1 MQSPYFSNINQA
13 QADYSPLAQAGAN
26 IGRMYADM
34 GANIGRNLGQAIGAA
49 GSKYFNNKKTERAF
63 AQYIKTQ
70 EGGNYLLSHGYSPF
84 DIEEMRASP
93 EKIDKE
99 AMKVV
104 KDIGIDKIRNTFQQQ
119 EATRMAEEKHRQA
132 TDLYNLTLQEKQ
144 MAVEDAKEQRAISQQ
159 TNLYLA
165 HLGSDSGDGRQM
177 RDTLNPSA
185 GFLQPDENGVIDPIR
200 LQAVQKV
207 NKSMNL
213 GRYSPAMVS
222 AIQES
227 FRKKDEGG
235 SGKLLKA
242 VNFKSQADFEEQF
255 SEFVRK
261 NPSIP
266 KEQITAA
273 REQLQKLVAPT
284 GKISE
289 VIKKAVEDSQFGA
302 FIETAKTQAGTM
314 GRFSTLLDET
324 LTTTIGKDGGEYLK
338 IKNPVAASVVL
349 MQLARMAQGVGVLSN
364 QDVNLIRGDQR
375 TTESIRRFMEKY
387 IGESV
392 DLTQEMID
400 ADDRWS
406 KAINPQ
412 TGKVFEVGDPVNL
425 GGANLSARDLMM
437 FKDIAKVM
445 DDKHQEMLT
454 KIIPQIYDVVR
465 GNFGGLTTNEIHEFS
480 DLDMFYPDNTGNET
494 VPLDG
499 VDEDKV
505 MSLFDARLNGQSK
518 ESLKK
523 YIQSQESYTEADE
536 PELNMMLDKAEAMYE
551 KHQSNDARDSRYNLP
566 SYRNATE
573 GNFDSSTTTD
583 SDSYGDGT
591 KDLLQL
597 GGAATTAALVKKGSD
612 NLARGNMIESKGMS
626 SKSYSESIREIDKGK
641 MSDVKN
647 AGNRLGVNRSDFKS
661 DKAYRN
667 AVKKQF
673 KTEVKG
679 KVGEYLA
686 KRGIAKKVISKV
698 VTGTIGGGL
707 VGTAVGTIGALYD
720 VYDLIQGTKELKI
733 ADLRQKQAKY
743 KKGSENYK
751 ILEELIRET
760 DDPFGVGAYAETV
773 RDSMDMDFTK
783 PKF

>member
-34 GANIGRNLGQAIGAA
+34 GANIGRSLGQAIGAA
-49 GSKYFNNKKTERAF
+49 GSKYFNDKKTERAF

-84 DIEEMRASP
+84 DIEEMRANP

-104 KDIGIDKIRNTFQQQ
+104 KDIGIDKIRTTFQQQ
-119 EATRMAEEKHRQA
+119 EATRMAEEKHRQ
-132 TDLYNLTLQEKQ
+132 TTNLYNLTLQEKQ

-200 LQAVQKV
+200 LQAVQAV

-235 SGKLLKA
+235 TGKLLKA

-289 VIKKAVEDSQFGA
+289 VIRKAIEDSQFGA

-324 LTTTIGKDGGEYLK
+324 LTTTIGEDGGEYLK

-406 KAINPQ
+406 KTINPQ

-480 DLDMFYPDNTGNET
+480 DLDMFYPDNTGNES

-505 MSLFDARLNGQSK
+505 TNLFDAFLEGKSK
-518 ESLKK
+518 EYLRN
-523 YIQSQESYTEADE
+523 YLQSQESYTEADE
-536 PELNMMLDKAEAMYE
+536 PELNMLLDKAEAMYE

-573 GNFDSSTTTD
+573 GNFDSPTTTD
-583 SDSYGDGT
+583 FDAENT
-591 KDLLQL
+591 KDKLTFS
-597 GGAATTAALVKKGSD
+597 GGAATAYGAKKAYD
-612 NLARGNMIESKGMS
+612 NANLRSMLNSKGETY
-626 SKSYSESIREIDKGK
+626 KSFKEAITEIDKGK

-647 AGNRLGVNRSDFKS
+647 AGKQLGVNRSDFKS
-661 DKAYRN
+661 DKAFRS
-667 AVKKQF
+667 ALKKKF
-673 KTEVKG
+673 KREIG
-679 KVGEYLA
+679 KQVGDYMADIGLG
-686 KRGIAKKVISKV
+686 KRIIRRVIG
-698 VTGTIGGGL
+698 GTLGGGL
-707 VGTAVGTIGALYD
+707 VGTAYGTVGALYD
-720 VYDLIQGTKELKI
+720 VYDSLQEYEELKI

-743 KKGSENYK
+743 RKGSENYK
-751 ILEELIRET
+751 ILEELIKEAG
-760 DDPFGVGAYAETV
+760 DMFGAGAYAETV
-773 RDSMDMDFTK
+773 RDSMDF
-783 PKF
+783 

>member
-13 QADYSPLAQAGAN
+13 QADYSPLVQAGAN

-49 GSKYFNNKKTERAF
+49 GSKYFNDKKTERAF

-84 DIEEMRASP
+84 DIEEMRANP

-104 KDIGIDKIRNTFQQQ
+104 KDIGIDKIRTTFQQQ
-119 EATRMAEEKHRQA
+119 EATRMAEQKHRQA
-132 TDLYNLTLQEKQ
+132 TDLYNLTLQEKK

-165 HLGSDSGDGRQM
+165 HLSSDSGDGRQM

-200 LQAVQKV
+200 LQAVQAV

-213 GRYSPAMVS
+213 GKYSPAMVS

-235 SGKLLKA
+235 TGELLKA

-255 SEFVRK
+255 SEFVKK

-289 VIKKAVEDSQFGA
+289 VIKKAIEDSQFGA

-324 LTTTIGKDGGEYLK
+324 LTTTIGEDGGEYLK
-338 IKNPVAASVVL
+338 VKNPVAASVVL

-375 TTESIRRFMEKY
+375 TVESIRRFMEKY

-400 ADDRWS
+400 ADDRWT
-406 KAINPQ
+406 KTINPK
-412 TGKVFEVGDPVNL
+412 TGKVFEIGDPVNL

-454 KIIPQIYDVVR
+454 KIIPQVYDVVR

-480 DLDMFYPDNTGNET
+480 DLEMFYPDNTGNET
-494 VPLDG
+494 APLDG
-499 VDEDKV
+499 VDDDKV
-505 MSLFDARLNGQSK
+505 KNLFSAFLEGKSK
-518 ESLKK
+518 EYLRS

-536 PELNMMLDKAEAMYE
+536 PELNMLLDKAEAMYE
-551 KHQSNDARDSRYNLP
+551 KHKSNNVEDSKY
-566 SYRNATE
+566 
-573 GNFDSSTTTD
+573 DSSTTTD
-583 SDSYGDGT
+583 FDAENT
-591 KDLLQL
+591 KDKLTAS
-597 GGAATTAALVKKGSD
+597 GGAATAYGAKKAYD
-612 NLARGNMIESKGMS
+612 NANLRSMLNSKGETY
-626 SKSYSESIREIDKGK
+626 KSFKEAITEIDKGK

-647 AGNRLGVNRSDFKS
+647 AGKQLGINRSDFKS
-661 DKAYRN
+661 DKAFRG

-673 KTEVKG
+673 KEEIKIQVG
-679 KVGEYLA
+679 KYFNKIGLG
-686 KRGIAKKVISKV
+686 KRIIRRVIG
-698 VTGTIGGGL
+698 GTLGGGL
-707 VGTAVGTIGALYD
+707 VGTAYGTVGALYD
-720 VYDLIQGTKELKI
+720 VYDSLQEYKELKI
-733 ADLRQKQAKY
+733 SDLRQKQAKY

-751 ILEELIRET
+751 ILEELIKET
-760 DDPFGVGAYAETV
+760 DDPFGTGAYAETV
-773 RDSMDMDFTK
+773 RDSMDF
-783 PKF
+783 